1 MKCTTIGIDLSKTVF
16 QLSLADSKHHIVA
29 RRRLSRSQF
38 SRFLVTTEP
47 VRLVM
52 EACSTAHYW
61 SRFALEQGHQVKLLH
76 AYYVRPYVRRD
87 KTDSADADALL
98 RADQDRELKPVPM
111 KNEHQQA
118 LQSLHRI
125 RSQWKK
131 TRTARICCARALL
144 AEFGIVMSRGG
155 KDLALRLRQSA
166 DDLPYPLQQS
176 FHDMIDEVVRLGES
190 LDKIDR
196 TLTTLLASE
205 ADGARL
211 KSISGIGAIT
221 ATALIG
227 RVPDI
232 HAFKRGRAFAGW
244 LGITPR
250 EYSSGNTRR
259 LGGISKRGDRY
270 LRTLLIHGARSALLA
285 AARARA
291 SDRPLTRLQRW
302 ALNTQQRVGHN
313 KATVALA
320 NKMARIVWAVW
331 TQQKTFNGDDAMR
344 FTAQ

>member
-1 MKCTTIGIDLSKTVF
+1 MQCTTIGIDLSKTVF
-16 QLSLADSKHHIVA
+16 QLSLADSRHRVVD
-29 RRRLSRSQF
+29 RRRLSRRQF
-38 SRFLVTTEP
+38 SRFLATAEP
-47 VRLVM
+47 TRLVM

-61 SRFALEQGHQVKLLH
+61 SRIAKQHGHQVKLLH
-76 AYYVRPYVRRD
+76 AHYVRPYVRRS

-98 RADQDRELKPVPM
+98 RADQDRDLKPVPT

-144 AEFGIVMSRGG
+144 AEFGVTLPRDS
-155 KDLALRLRQSA
+155 KDLALRLRQAS
-166 DDLPYPLQQS
+166 DDLPHILQQN
-176 FHDMIDEVVRLGES
+176 FHTLIDEIVQLSNNLENM
-190 LDKIDR
+190 DR
-196 TLTTLLASE
+196 DLKTLLANE
-205 ADGARL
+205 PDGVRL
-211 KSISGIGAIT
+211 QTINGIGAIT

-259 LGGISKRGDRY
+259 LGSISKKGDRY

-291 SDRPLTRLQRW
+291 SDKPLTHLQRW
-302 ALNTQQRVGHN
+302 ALDTQQRVGHN

-331 TQQKTFNGDDAMR
+331 TQRKTFNGDDALR
-344 FTAQ
+344 FSA

>member
-1 MKCTTIGIDLSKTVF
+1 MNCTTIGIDLSKTVF
-16 QLSLADSKHHIVA
+16 QLSLADKHHHIVD
-29 RRRLSRSQF
+29 RRRLSRRQF
-38 SRFLVTTEP
+38 SRFLATAEP
-47 VRLVM
+47 ARLVM

-61 SRFALEQGHQVKLLH
+61 SRVAKQHGHQVKLLH
-76 AYYVRPYVRRD
+76 AHYVRPYVRRN

-98 RADQDRELKPVPM
+98 RADQDRDLRAIPP

-131 TRTARICCARALL
+131 TRTARICCAKALL
-144 AEFGIVMSRGG
+144 AEFGVTLPRGS
-155 KDLALRLRQSA
+155 KDLALRLRQGSEELPHLLQRNFHA
-166 DDLPYPLQQS
+166 LVDDIVQLSENLEQ
-176 FHDMIDEVVRLGES
+176 M
-190 LDKIDR
+190 DR
-196 TLTTLLASE
+196 HLKTLLANE
-205 ADGARL
+205 PDGVRL
-211 KSISGIGAIT
+211 HSISGIGAIT
-221 ATALIG
+221 ATALIA

-259 LGGISKRGDRY
+259 LGSISKKGDRY

-291 SDRPLTRLQRW
+291 SDKPLTRLQHW
-302 ALNTQQRVGHN
+302 ALDTQQRIGHN
-313 KATVALA
+313 KAAVALA
-320 NKMARIVWAVW
+320 NKMARIIWAVW
-331 TQQKTFNGDDAMR
+331 TQQKTFNGDDALR
-344 FTAQ
+344 FTH

>member
-1 MKCTTIGIDLSKTVF
+1 MHCTTIGIDLSKTVF
-16 QLSLADSKHHIVA
+16 QSSLADSRHHIID
-29 RRRLSRSQF
+29 RRRLSRRQF
-38 SRFLVTTEP
+38 SRFLATTEP
-47 VRLVM
+47 ARLVM
-52 EACSTAHYW
+52 EACSTTHYW
-61 SRFALEQGHQVKLLH
+61 ARIAKQHGHRVKLLH
-76 AYYVRPYVRRD
+76 AHYVRPYVRRN

-98 RADQDRELKPVPM
+98 RADQDKDLKPVPT

-125 RSQWKK
+125 RAQWKK
-131 TRTARICCARALL
+131 TRTARICCAKALL
-144 AEFGIVMSRGG
+144 AEFGVPMPRGV
-155 KDLALRLRQSA
+155 KDLALRLRQAA
-166 DDLPYPLQQS
+166 DNLPHVLQGNFHTLVDEIVQLSQQLQSMDRDLNA
-176 FHDMIDEVVRLGES
+176 
-190 LDKIDR
+190 
-196 TLTTLLASE
+196 LLANE
-205 ADGARL
+205 PDGARL
-211 KSISGIGAIT
+211 QSINGIGAIT

-250 EYSSGNTRR
+250 EYSSGSTRR
-259 LGGISKRGDRY
+259 LGAISKKGDRY

-291 SDRPLTRLQRW
+291 GNKPLTRLQRW
-302 ALNTQQRVGHN
+302 ALETELRIGHN

-331 TQQKTFNGDDAMR
+331 THQKTFNGDDALC
-344 FTAQ
+344 FTA

>member
-1 MKCTTIGIDLSKTVF
+1 MNCTTIGIDLSKTVF
-16 QLSLADSKHHIVA
+16 QLSLADKHHHIVD
-29 RRRLSRSQF
+29 RRRLSRRQF
-38 SRFLVTTEP
+38 SRFLATAEP
-47 VRLVM
+47 ARLVM

-61 SRFALEQGHQVKLLH
+61 SRVARQHGHQVKLLH
-76 AYYVRPYVRRD
+76 AHYVRPYVRRN

-98 RADQDRELKPVPM
+98 RADQDRDLRAIPP

-131 TRTARICCARALL
+131 TRTARICCAKALL
-144 AEFGIVMSRGG
+144 AEFGVTLPRGS
-155 KDLALRLRQSA
+155 KDLSLRLRQGSEELPHLLQRNFHA
-166 DDLPYPLQQS
+166 LVDDIVQLSENLEQ
-176 FHDMIDEVVRLGES
+176 M
-190 LDKIDR
+190 DR
-196 TLTTLLASE
+196 HLKTLLANE
-205 ADGARL
+205 PDGVRL
-211 KSISGIGAIT
+211 HSISGIGAIT
-221 ATALIG
+221 ATALIA

-259 LGGISKRGDRY
+259 LGSISKKGDRY

-291 SDRPLTRLQRW
+291 SDKPLTRLQHW
-302 ALNTQQRVGHN
+302 ALDTQQRIGHN
-313 KATVALA
+313 KAAVALA
-320 NKMARIVWAVW
+320 NKMARIIWAVW
-331 TQQKTFNGDDAMR
+331 TQQKTFNGDDALR
-344 FTAQ
+344 FTH